1 VSILKNTVTNKQ
13 RLLTA
18 NGSFDTLI
26 KQPDAE
32 YSGITLTE
40 IAAIVREPQAREK
53 ADAAFI
59 IPSTYRKH
67 DGRNHAAQ
75 RENGEYWML
84 AIDVDTGSPSLTEI
98 TQAIRAAI
106 GPAAC
111 LIYSSS
117 SASMDERKWRALI
130 PVAEFLTGEEYVDAQ
145 IAIFDLM
152 QEQGITCDPALSRAG
167 QPIYLPNV
175 PPARRDDTGQPE
187 FYHCHLER
195 GDGYL
200 VVKESRVWAGVEFRR
215 RQHQIAE
222 QRAAQE
228 RERRQAERAAKRADR
243 PNDVDPVA
251 EFNDRHTIAD
261 LLHKYGY
268 EQHGRSNSYRSPHQ
282 SSGSYATKDFGTHWV
297 SLSQSDA
304 AAGIG
309 QVKSGDVTICWGD
322 AFDLFCFYEHNGVM
336 KNAVRAYAQELRP
349 DPFEKVNQSL
359 PAAND
364 DLDDFDYIPN
374 EISLDAELPNE
385 TSIPDANEI
394 SSSVSSGDTWP
405 TPVRPIDE
413 ANLPRRRW
421 VYAHHHIR
429 GFVSVTASAGGIG
442 KTSLTM
448 VEAMAVATGRD
459 LVQEPVKER
468 TNAWIINLEDPRS
481 ELELR
486 LAAAMKHYDVKHD
499 DIAGKLFMDGE
510 DDIGI
515 TLAVENRDGIVQN
528 EALLA
533 FMRDK
538 IKANN
543 IGLVIIDPFV
553 SVHEVNENSNT
564 AIQVVVA
571 MLRKLARETNAAIH
585 VVHHVRKGNGDDATI
600 DSVRGAGALIGAARA
615 ARVINKV
622 SAADAAKLGI
632 AEIES
637 RGLFRVDDGKANL
650 APPADAAVYRRMVGV
665 KLDNGEWVG
674 VAVSYKLPDQ
684 WAGVTDRVTNDIL
697 ALIDKGPEEGEMWS
711 MRPQD
716 KSRWVGRVIT
726 EYVFVDPMNNKT
738 EAQAKT
744 MLREWHEKGL
754 IEETTYR
761 SEGQRKER
769 KGVVSNG
776 RVGEQK

>member
-1 VSILKNTVTNKQ
+1 
-13 RLLTA
+13 
-18 NGSFDTLI
+18 
-26 KQPDAE
+26 
-32 YSGITLTE
+32 
-40 IAAIVREPQAREK
+40 VREPQAREK

-130 PVAEFLTGEEYVDAQ
+130 PIAEPLTGEEYVDAQ
-145 IAIFDLM
+145 IAMFDLM

-215 RQHQIAE
+215 RQQQIAE

-228 RERRQAERAAKRADR
+228 RERRQAERNAKRADR

-359 PAAND
+359 P
-364 DLDDFDYIPN
+364 
-374 EISLDAELPNE
+374 
-385 TSIPDANEI
+385 
-394 SSSVSSGDTWP
+394 
-405 TPVRPIDE
+405 E
-413 ANLPRRRW
+413 A
-421 VYAHHHIR
+421 
-429 GFVSVTASAGGIG
+429 
-442 KTSLTM
+442 
-448 VEAMAVATGRD
+448 
-459 LVQEPVKER
+459 
-468 TNAWIINLEDPRS
+468 
-481 ELELR
+481 
-486 LAAAMKHYDVKHD
+486 
-499 DIAGKLFMDGE
+499 
-510 DDIGI
+510 
-515 TLAVENRDGIVQN
+515 
-528 EALLA
+528 
-533 FMRDK
+533 
-538 IKANN
+538 
-543 IGLVIIDPFV
+543 
-553 SVHEVNENSNT
+553 
-564 AIQVVVA
+564 
-571 MLRKLARETNAAIH
+571 
-585 VVHHVRKGNGDDATI
+585 
-600 DSVRGAGALIGAARA
+600 
-615 ARVINKV
+615 
-622 SAADAAKLGI
+622 
-632 AEIES
+632 
-637 RGLFRVDDGKANL
+637 
-650 APPADAAVYRRMVGV
+650 
-665 KLDNGEWVG
+665 
-674 VAVSYKLPDQ
+674 
-684 WAGVTDRVTNDIL
+684 
-697 ALIDKGPEEGEMWS
+697 
-711 MRPQD
+711 
-716 KSRWVGRVIT
+716 
-726 EYVFVDPMNNKT
+726 
-738 EAQAKT
+738 
-744 MLREWHEKGL
+744 
-754 IEETTYR
+754 
-761 SEGQRKER
+761 
-769 KGVVSNG
+769 
-776 RVGEQK
+776 